1 MGPVVREAV
10 SPSGAHK
17 LVLDE
22 KSGTFSVHAKQAGA
36 WTETAKGRLQPQVGC
51 THLTPFIA
59 DGGTH
64 FAAWRVPY
72 NHTEEKNTP
81 LAVYF
86 GDGTHFRTFGLFE
99 LFDRDFLAPEIRD
112 ARGLA

>member
-1 MGPVVREAV
+1 L
-10 SPSGAHK
+10 SPSGNHK
-17 LVLDE
+17 LLLDE
-22 KSGTFSVHAKQAGA
+22 KTETFSVLARRAGA

-51 THLTPFIA
+51 THLDGTIA

-64 FAAWRVPY
+64 FAAWRIPY

-86 GDGTHFRTFGLFE
+86 GDGTHFRTYGLFE
-99 LFDRDFLAPEIRD
+99 LFDRDFLAPEIRF

>member
-22 KSGTFSVHAKQAGA
+22 RSETFSVQAKRAGA
-36 WTETAKGRLQPQVGC
+36 WTETAKGKLQPQVGC
-51 THLTPFIA
+51 THYTAYIA
-59 DGGTH
+59 DGATH
-64 FAAWRVPY
+64 FAVWKIPY
-72 NHTEEKNTP
+72 NQQVEKNTP
-81 LAVYF
+81 LAVYT
-86 GDGTHFRTFGLFE
+86 GNGAHHRTFGLFD